1 MLTVKSDI
9 GSTQS
14 EGSMPEAWV
23 GPLSEPYGYGV
34 YIGYGE
40 MGFWG

>member
-1 MLTVKSDI
+1 MLTVMSNI

-23 GPLSEPYGYGV
+23 RPLSGPDGYGV
-34 YIGYGE
+34 YYGYGE